1 MAEVIFY
8 LVAVV
13 LCVTA
18 LVAIFFALADALLKN
33 RDVDWTRVRL
43 RAMAR
48 RRQEGNDE

>member
-1 MAEVIFY
+1 MTEIILQ
-8 LVAVV
+8 LVVVGLFAAVV
-13 LCVTA
+13 
-18 LVAIFFALADALLKN
+18 AIILFGVADALLKN